1 MKKIVIADHHPVTRK
16 GIACMLKK
24 SKDFSIV
31 GKVNNGDELFKNLEE
46 INPDILIMEIDMPQV
61 NGINVLRNIKTEFP
75 QTRVLIFSTHPEEIY
90 ALRSIK
96 SGAAGYVPKS
106 ASTKVF
112 LKALKRIAKGGIF
125 LNEEL
130 TSTFTSRNVG
140 ESSAISRYKKLSS
153 REIEVL
159 NLLSSGKRNKDIA
172 NALDINE
179 KTVSTYK
186 TRLLKKLKVD
196 NLADLI
202 NQSRMFQFG

>member
-1 MKKIVIADHHPVTRK
+1 MKTVFIADNHPVTRK
-16 GIACMLKK
+16 GIISMLKHNEK
-24 SKDFSIV
+24 FSII
-31 GKVNNGDELFKNLEE
+31 GKAGNAEDLYKNLREKT
-46 INPDILIMEIDMPQV
+46 PDILIMEIDIPQI
-61 NGINVLRNIKTEFP
+61 NGINALRNIKTEFP
-75 QTRVLIFSTHPEEIY
+75 GMRVLIFSTHPEEIY

-96 SGAAGYVPKS
+96 SGAAGYVPKT
-106 ASTKVF
+106 ATTKTF
-112 LKALKRIAKGGIF
+112 LKAMKLIAKGGVF

-130 TSTFTSRNVG
+130 TATFTSRNVR
-140 ESSAISRYKKLSS
+140 ESNAISRYKKLSS

-202 NQSRMFQFG
+202 HQSRMFQFG

>member
-1 MKKIVIADHHPVTRK
+1 MKKVVIADHHPITRK
-16 GIACMLKK
+16 GISCLLK
-24 SKDFSIV
+24 DNENFSIV
-31 GKVNNGDELFKNLEE
+31 GKANNGVELFQKLEE
-46 INPDILIMEIDMPQV
+46 QNPDILIMEIDMPQI
-61 NGINVLRNIKTEFP
+61 NGINALRGIKSKFP
-75 QTRVLIFSTHPEEIY
+75 ELRVLIFSTHPEEIY

-96 SGAAGYVPKS
+96 SGAAGYVPKT

-112 LKALKRIAKGGIF
+112 LKALKRIRKGGIF

-140 ESSAISRYKKLSS
+140 ETSAISRYKKLSS

-172 NALDINE
+172 VALNINE

-202 NQSRMFQFG
+202 HQSRMFQFG

>member
-1 MKKIVIADHHPVTRK
+1 MKTVLIADNHPITRK
-16 GIACMLKK
+16 GVTCLLKK
-24 SKDFSIV
+24 NKNFSII
-31 GKVNNGDELFKNLEE
+31 GKAINAEELYTNLRQ
-46 INPDILIMEIDMPQV
+46 NTPDILIMEIDIPNI
-61 NGINVLRNIKTEFP
+61 NGINAMRNIKTEFP
-75 QTRVLIFSTHPEEIY
+75 GMRVLIFSCHPEEIY

-96 SGAAGYVPKS
+96 SGAAGYVPKT
-106 ASTKVF
+106 ASTKTF
-112 LKALKRIAKGGIF
+112 MKAMKQIAKGGIF
-125 LNEEL
+125 LNDEL
-130 TSTFTSRNVG
+130 TATFTSRNVL
-140 ESSAISRYKKLSS
+140 ESNAISRYKKLSS

-202 NQSRMFQFG
+202 HQSRMFQFS

>member
-1 MKKIVIADHHPVTRK
+1 MKTLLIADNHPVVRK
-16 GIACMLKK
+16 GISCMLKK
-24 SKDFSIV
+24 KTDYKIA
-31 GKVNNGDELFKNLEE
+31 GKASNAKELYNQLELVK
-46 INPDILIMEIDMPQV
+46 PDILIMEIDMPQI
-61 NGINVLRNIKTEFP
+61 NGINSLRTIKDNFP
-75 QTRVLIFSTHPEEIY
+75 ETRVLIYSTHPEEIY

-96 SGAAGYVPKS
+96 TGAAGYVPKT
-106 ASTKVF
+106 ATTKTF
-112 LKALKRIAKGGIF
+112 LKALKRVAKGGIF
-125 LNEEL
+125 LNAEL
-130 TSTFTSRNVG
+130 SSTFTSRNVG
-140 ESSAISRYKKLSS
+140 ESTAISRYKKLSS

-202 NQSRMFQFG
+202 HQSRMFQFR

>member
-16 GIACMLKK
+16 GISCILKK
-24 SKDFSIV
+24 DENFSVV
-31 GKVNNGDELFKNLEE
+31 GKANNGAELYKTLEE
-46 INPDILIMEIDMPQV
+46 LKPDILIMEIDMPQI
-61 NGINVLRNIKTEFP
+61 NGINALRNIKQKFP
-75 QTRVLIFSTHPEEIY
+75 EVRVLIFSTHPEEIY

-106 ASTKVF
+106 ASPKIL
-112 LKALKRIAKGGIF
+112 LKALRQIRKGGIF

-140 ESSAISRYKKLSS
+140 ETSAISRYKKLSA

-172 NALDINE
+172 AALSINE

-202 NQSRMFQFG
+202 HQSRMFQFS